1 MAKINI
7 ESIHNAA
14 RVLRAIGHP
23 DRLRIVEALE
33 KKAKSVKELMH
44 ELKLTQVSVSKHLA
58 VLKKQRIVAS
68 IAVSNLRN
76 YSIAYPNVIH
86 VLNCLRTHGGKKK

>member
-1 MAKINI
+1 MKKISM

-14 RVLRAIGHP
+14 RVLRVIGHP

-33 KKAKSVKELMH
+33 KKAKSVKELMS
-44 ELKLTQVSVSKHLA
+44 ELKLSQVSVSKHLA
-58 VLKKQRIVAS
+58 TLKKQHIVRS
-68 IAVSNLRN
+68 EAVSNLRN

-86 VLNCLRTHGGKKK
+86 VLNCLRTHGGNKK